1 MNNAVGQIQQIHAG
15 MILRHRSATGNR
27 HFRQGEGFLGPNAIQ
42 SRATRAEGLR
52 QTFQVQQELC
62 QLPRRHGGRQG
73 PRCDQGRMDED
84 LFKSLVI
91 RYATA
96 ALDFK

>member
-1 MNNAVGQIQQIHAG
+1 MNYAVGQIQQIHSG
-15 MILRHRSATGNR
+15 MILRHRSAIGIR

-42 SRATRAEGLR
+42 SRATRAKGLR

-73 PRCDQGRMDED
+73 PRCDQGRIDED
-84 LFKSLVI
+84 FFKSLVF
-91 RYATA
+91 R
-96 ALDFK
+96 